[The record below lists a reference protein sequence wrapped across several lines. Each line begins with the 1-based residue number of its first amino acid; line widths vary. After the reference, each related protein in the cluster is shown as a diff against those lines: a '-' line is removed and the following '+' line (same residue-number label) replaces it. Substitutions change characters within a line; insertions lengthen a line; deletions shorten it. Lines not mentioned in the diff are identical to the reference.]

1 MSDNR
6 TIAAEVTD
14 QWIST
19 HTTTTSKEPDFFRI
33 AQLLSELFDRI
44 EFLEKRMEVLA
55 QIEKLYPGSVHEAE
69 ATLKGRERLGVGN
82 G

>member
-1 MSDNR
+1 MSNSN
-6 TIAAEVTD
+6 TTAAEVTD
-14 QWIST
+14 HWIST
-19 HTTTTSKEPDFFRI
+19 SATTTSREPDYFRI
-33 AQLLSELFDRI
+33 AQLFSELFDRI
-44 EFLEKRMEVLA
+44 EVLEKRMEVLA